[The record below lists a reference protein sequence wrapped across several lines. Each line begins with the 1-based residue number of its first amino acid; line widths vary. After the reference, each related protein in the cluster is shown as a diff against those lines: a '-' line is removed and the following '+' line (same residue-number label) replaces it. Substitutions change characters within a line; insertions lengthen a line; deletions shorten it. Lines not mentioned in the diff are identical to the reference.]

1 MRERMHAV
9 TSEDLERELLG
20 TEARARQGGAV
31 ALQLVRSPRRARSLA
46 LVLLILLV
54 LALGFLLLPWRQT
67 AAGSGTVTVFTPGVR
82 PQKIEAQIGGRII
95 RWHVVEGQGVK
106 AGDVIV
112 EVRDLN
118 PIFMDPE
125 FAQKLDS
132 VQQATAEGQRLAIE
146 AARERTRQASERLA
160 AAGAAEENAVVE
172 RDTARVRERRSQRLA
187 GKGLVATRDLETA
200 LLALRKAEADLVR
213 ARAAR
218 AAAAQDLEVFRKE
231 EARAA
236 AVADAA
242 NAEAALRAANA
253 RARAEAG
260 IIRAPSDGTVV
271 RVATAG
277 PGETVAEGHE
287 LALVVP
293 TTDDVAV
300 QIFVSALDAALI
312 EPGAPVRLQFAGFP
326 ALQVSGWSSVAI
338 GTYGG
343 TVAVVDAVDD
353 GTGRYRVLVVPDP
366 AEPAWPSQRF
376 LRQGTPA
383 SAWVLLQE
391 VRVGWEIWRQ
401 LNGLPPTITV
411 RAPSTGGKGK

>member
-1 MRERMHAV
+1 MRDRMRVA
-9 TSEDLERELLG
+9 TAEDRERELLG

-31 ALQLVRSPRRARSLA
+31 ALRLVRSPRRARSLA
-46 LVLLILLV
+46 LLLLLLLM

-67 AAGSGTVTVFTPGVR
+67 AAGSGTVTAFAPGVR
-82 PQKIEAQIGGRII
+82 PQKIEAQIGGRIA
-95 RWHVVEGQGVK
+95 RWHVVEGQAVK
-106 AGDVIV
+106 AGDVVV

-132 VQQATAEGQRLAIE
+132 VQQATADGQRLGVE
-146 AARERTRQASERLA
+146 AARERTRQASERLS
-160 AAGAAEENAVVE
+160 AAEAAETNAVVE
-172 RDTARVRERRSQRLA
+172 RDTARIRERRAQRLA

-200 LLALRKAEADLVR
+200 LLAIRKADADLVR
-213 ARAAR
+213 ARTAR

-236 AVADAA
+236 AVAEAA

-260 IIRAPSDGTVV
+260 IIRAPIDGTVV
-271 RVATAG
+271 RVASAG
-277 PGETVAEGHE
+277 PGETVSEGHE

-293 TTDDVAV
+293 ATDDVAV
-300 QIFVSALDAALI
+300 QIYVSALDAALI

-411 RAPSTGGKGK
+411 RAPAMGGKGK

>member
-1 MRERMHAV
+1 MLTV
-9 TSEDLERELLG
+9 TSENLERELLG

-31 ALQLVRSPRRARSLA
+31 ALRLVRSPRRARSLA
-46 LVLLILLV
+46 LLLLLFLV
-54 LALGFLLLPWRQT
+54 LALGFMLLPWRQT
-67 AAGSGTVTVFTPGVR
+67 AAGSGTVTAFTPGVR

-95 RWHVVEGQGVK
+95 RWHVVEGQEVK

-112 EVRDLN
+112 EQRDLN

-125 FAQKLDS
+125 FVQKLDS
-132 VQQATAEGQRLAIE
+132 VQEATVQGQRLAVE
-146 AARERTRQASERLA
+146 AARERTRQAIERLA
-160 AAGAAEENAVVE
+160 AAEAAEVNAVVE
-172 RDTARVRERRSQRLA
+172 RDTARIRERRSQRLA

-200 LLALRKAEADLVR
+200 LLALRKADADLVR
-213 ARAAR
+213 ARTAR

-236 AVADAA
+236 AVAEAA
-242 NAEAALRAANA
+242 NAEASLRAANA

-260 IIRAPSDGTVV
+260 IIRAPIDGTVV

-277 PGETVAEGHE
+277 PGETVSEGHE

-411 RAPSTGGKGK
+411 RAPGTGGKGK

>member
-1 MRERMHAV
+1 MVDRMRTVAP
-9 TSEDLERELLG
+9 EDLERELLG
-20 TEARARQGGAV
+20 TELRARQDGAV
-31 ALQLVRSPRRARSLA
+31 ALRLVRSPRRARSLA
-46 LVLLILLV
+46 LILLLLLV
-54 LALGFLLLPWRQT
+54 LALAFLLLPWRQT
-67 AAGSGTVTVFTPGVR
+67 AAGSGTVTAFTPGVR

-95 RWHVVEGQGVK
+95 RWHVLEGQVVK

-112 EVRDLN
+112 ELRDLN

-132 VQQATAEGQRLAIE
+132 VQQATVDGQRLAVE

-160 AAGAAEENAVVE
+160 AAEAAETNAVVE
-172 RDTARVRERRSQRLA
+172 RDTARIRERRAQRLA

-200 LLALRKAEADLVR
+200 LLAIRKADADLVR

-236 AVADAA
+236 AVAEAA

-260 IIRAPSDGTVV
+260 IIRAPIDGTVV

-277 PGETVAEGHE
+277 PGETVSEGHE

-312 EPGAPVRLQFAGFP
+312 EPGAAVRLQFAGFP
-326 ALQVSGWSSVAI
+326 ALQISGWSSVAI

-411 RAPSTGGKGK
+411 RAPSMGGKGK